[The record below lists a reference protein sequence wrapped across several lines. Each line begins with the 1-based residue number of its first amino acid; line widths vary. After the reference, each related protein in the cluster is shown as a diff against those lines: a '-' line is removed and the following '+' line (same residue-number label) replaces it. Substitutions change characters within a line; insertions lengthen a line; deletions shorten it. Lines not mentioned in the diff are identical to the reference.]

1 MTVTFSKGNE
11 VTLWEAGKSTMKIIE
26 LNMGDFPAHR
36 VRLPEGIQVDQRW
49 SCFFDMGIQRR

>member
-1 MTVTFSKGNE
+1 M
-11 VTLWEAGKSTMKIIE
+11 
-26 LNMGDFPAHR
+26 DFPARR